1 MKNKDIL
8 GLPIFC
14 NHETTLKNTSYND
27 AAHRYMT
34 ESLLPV
40 VDFDDVKTEYVRM
53 YSCSPTPQSND
64 ALAIIDGELYF
75 IEFKDGNMRREIHG
89 VKRKIFESLLLF
101 CDIINATIS
110 FTRKRVNYILVY
122 NKQKSEAY
130 IKYLLEREEVQETP
144 SLDSLM
150 DDLGKLAHHNIDYFG
165 LRQQFQN
172 IYFKEVYTYK
182 KEDFNEWLGQ
192 K

>member
-1 MKNKDIL
+1 M
-8 GLPIFC
+8 
-14 NHETTLKNTSYND
+14 
-27 AAHRYMT
+27 
-34 ESLLPV
+34 
-40 VDFDDVKTEYVRM
+40 
-53 YSCSPTPQSND
+53 
-64 ALAIIDGELYF
+64 
-75 IEFKDGNMRREIHG
+75 
-89 VKRKIFESLLLF
+89 
-101 CDIINATIS
+101 
-110 FTRKRVNYILVY
+110 VY

-130 IKYLLEREEVQETP
+130 IKHLLEREEVQETP

-165 LRQQFQN
+165 LQQQFQN